1 MVVPVVA
8 GGFEARLAACPSGGE
23 IRSQTNFEKGTAR
36 IC

>member
-23 IRSQTNFEKGTAR
+23 VRFQTNCEKGTAQ